1 MIIENG
7 IQYQE
12 VQKYRQSQSSSE
24 PFLVT
29 HFDKYQ
35 KVFDLSDFQLQNT
48 NENYFKNHQSSMNTK
63 ELKEAIDSTQT
74 RLRALQDRVELEMAY
89 DLPFI
94 RSRILEDRQRE
105 REDRKSVV

>member
-1 MIIENG
+1 MVITPDESSFVIILEEG

-12 VQKYRQSQSSSE
+12 VQRYRQSQSSSE

-74 RLRALQDRVELEMAY
+74 RLRAQIGRA
-89 DLPFI
+89 
-94 RSRILEDRQRE
+94 SCRE
-105 REDRKSVV
+105 RV